1 MKKLVATFAGAA
13 LAFYAGAVNAAP
25 YYEGKTIRIVIG
37 FTPGGGNDLFARVF
51 PRHLTKYIE
60 GNPTILIENRPGA
73 GGVAALNWFTAA
85 APRDGSVLMV
95 VSGNLVTRMALGTDD
110 VTAKVSDMRPIISTP
125 IGRTNYVFAGTGYK
139 VPKDILKLK
148 EQLFLGSTD
157 PLSTIGSV
165 VGLNLLNVPFKAVKG
180 YPGKNDALLSLERGE
195 TTVGD
200 IATPI
205 FNDSVMPTVK
215 EGKTV
220 PLYTHGMMDGDKL
233 VRDPA
238 NTDLPNIQEFY
249 REVYGQ
255 DPSGPA
261 WNAYKT
267 VIRAIGNSGK
277 NMMLH
282 KDTPPEAEAALKA
295 GFAAILKDDEFLKGA
310 HAALEGYT
318 FTFGDQLTQN
328 ILAIGNM
335 DAESRNWLRDL
346 YGRDYGMTFR

>member
-1 MKKLVATFAGAA
+1 MKKFMTAIIGGSLA
-13 LAFYAGAVNAAP
+13 LTANFVQAAP
-25 YYEGKTIRIVIG
+25 YYAGKTIRIVIG

-51 PRHLTKYIE
+51 PAHLGKYIE

-95 VSGNLVTRMALGTDD
+95 VSGNLVARMALGTDD
-110 VTAKVSDMRPIISTP
+110 VTAKVTEMRPIIATP

-139 VPKDILKLK
+139 NPKDILSLK
-148 EQLFLGSTD
+148 QPLFLGSTD
-157 PLSTIGSV
+157 PLSTMGSV
-165 VGLNLLNVPFKAVKG
+165 VSLNLLKVPFKAVKG

-205 FNDSVMPTVK
+205 FNESVMPTVR

-238 NTDLPNIQEFY
+238 NTSLPNVQEFY
-249 REVYGQ
+249 REIYGQ

-267 VIRAIGNSGK
+267 VVRAIGNSGK

-282 KDTPPEAEAALKA
+282 KDTPSEAEAALRA
-295 GFAAILKDDEFLKGA
+295 GFAALLKDDDFLKGA
-310 HAALEGYT
+310 QAALEGYN
-318 FTFGDQLTQN
+318 FTFGDQLTQD

-335 DAESRNWLRDL
+335 DPESKKWLQEL
-346 YGRDYGMTFR
+346 YSRDYDMKFR